1 MIKHATIFLV
11 ITEIVQKSK
20 EVKKINSLF
29 VQDNWGGGYI
39 GWV

>member
-20 EVKKINSLF
+20 EVKINSLF
-29 VQDNWGGGYI
+29 VQDNS
-39 GWV
+39 